1 MKNYIIVAVIIVLI
15 IIGVVWYTSK
25 TSTEVTPATTEGTV
39 VTDGSAVPAQVDV
52 VEVPAPA
59 VETPAAG
66 TPVVPAP
73 PVAPVQ

>member
-39 VTDGSAVPAQVDV
+39 VTDGSVAPAQVDV

-59 VETPAAG
+59 VAPAAG